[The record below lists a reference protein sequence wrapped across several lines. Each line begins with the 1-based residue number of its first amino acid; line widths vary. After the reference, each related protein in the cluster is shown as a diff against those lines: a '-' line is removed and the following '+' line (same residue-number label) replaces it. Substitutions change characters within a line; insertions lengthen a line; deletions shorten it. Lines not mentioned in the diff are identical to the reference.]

1 MCRILDSGKASSF
14 GLCAPNSEKCKILE
28 GYQSDLSK
36 DRTCDDVKYS
46 RVDICEVHTLPINHS
61 DHPMVQ
67 AINAPHNLNNFPNA
81 LHVRMDTRCVTISA
95 LKILSS
101 QIPLFSEGHERS
113 ERTGLPTST

>member
-1 MCRILDSGKASSF
+1 MCSILHSGKASDF

-28 GYQSDLSK
+28 GCQADLSK
-36 DRTCDDVKYS
+36 DRTRDDGKYS
-46 RVDICEVHTLPINHS
+46 HVGICKVHSLPINNS

-95 LKILSS
+95 LKIPSS
-101 QIPLFSEGHERS
+101 QIPLFSEVHERS
-113 ERTGLPTST
+113 EQTGLLTST